1 MKWGDDAMP
10 KKYPLEFKKQ
20 AIRRYEKGESIPA
33 LCQELHV
40 SQSTFY
46 HWRNQY
52 RSIQTSAH
60 TYTPAEFDALVRRL
74 QKAEHKLSIIQ
85 LSGYLSKVPL
95 QDKLATLEHFHNEMS
110 DLYSVHELCEALD
123 VSRGTFYNH
132 IFRRADRSKYE
143 SEKAQLMLKV
153 KQIFDDSEQRYG
165 ADKIRAVLAE
175 NGLRISTKR
184 VLSIMQELDLHSIRT
199 DAKKVYKNQMRK
211 KQNLLHRKFTADHP
225 NQVWVSDITYF
236 KIKNAW
242 VYLCAIIDL
251 FSRKVVG
258 YRVSRAASTR
268 LVTTTFRNAYEERG
282 NPQNLTFH
290 SDRGGQYISAAF
302 SKLLQQYGVKQS
314 FSASG
319 APLDNAVAESFFSTF
334 KKEETY
340 RREYTSERHFRK
352 SVDDISVFIM
362 RSAPI
367 KRWNTRH
374 RKRLKQHIK
383 VAISKSR
390 VHITM
395 PAYKNIFA
403 ILMFPDT
410 H

>member
-1 MKWGDDAMP
+1 MP

-184 VLSIMQELDLHSIRT
+184 VLSIMQELGLHSIRA

-211 KQNLLHRKFTADHP
+211 KQNLLHRKFTTDHP

-302 SKLLQQYGVKQS
+302 SKLLQQYNVKQS

-319 APLDNAVAESFFSTF
+319 TPLDNAVAETFFATF

-352 SVDDISVFIM
+352 SVDEYIRFYNEV
-362 RSAPI
+362 RPHQ
-367 KRWNTRH
+367 T
-374 RKRLKQHIK
+374 LKYKTPQAFEATYQSSHIEK
-383 VAISKSR
+383 PYSYNDAGV
-390 VHITM
+390 
-395 PAYKNIFA
+395 
-403 ILMFPDT
+403 
-410 H
+410 